1 MSEGQSL
8 WRVGEYSLPE
18 GDFTS
23 RTWPRFLRGPDPRLL
38 EDLYVPALQRSVRY
52 DRCCAYFS
60 SSVLSTAARGFSGLI
75 SRFATRDNS
84 LPRPA
89 VRLLVNEQLSREDVE
104 ALSDTPDTAALERIL
119 MKRFS
124 SPESALEKA
133 RLEMLAWLVSRE
145 LVEIRVGIL
154 RHGEGILHAKFGLF
168 YDENGNALVFSG
180 SGNESRSGLTANY
193 EHLEVTGSW
202 GDQERYQEFA
212 EEFERLWEGSHPD
225 VMVVRLPE
233 AIRQGIISYAPDM
246 PPLEEPLP
254 PKDISDDL
262 KRKKLAMQWK
272 FIVESPYMEN
282 GETACEATMN
292 VSLWPHQR
300 AVVQE
305 VLSAWPKG
313 KLLCDEVGMGKT
325 IEAIAA
331 LRRLLAGRG
340 VKRALFLLPA
350 GLVLQWQ
357 DELREK
363 GNILA
368 PRFESQRIVWPD
380 GSSRAVSG
388 FSEALEE
395 PMLLISRELAR
406 IEANQ
411 ALLLDGPSWDLVIL
425 DEAHAARRKK
435 QEEGEFNTGTLLL
448 DLVRRLQIRGKTA
461 SYMFLS
467 ATPMQTHPWEPW
479 DLLGTLGV
487 GGAWIAEFDIVRQY
501 YSVIQNLEG
510 SQEPSQLDLKFL
522 YRTVMLDPDLPISP
536 EGPIPEREEDFIDR
550 LIFADEKGM
559 RGYASW
565 MRKVSPLGRRML
577 RNGKETLQKYYRDGL
592 LEAAPPR
599 RIVQDI
605 RYRYED
611 AREGRVYNAIK
622 DYIDSRFQ
630 ALEREKRGKG
640 FVMTVYRRRCTS
652 SLFALEKSLLRR
664 KEGLRQVI
672 ERGSWDP
679 YLEDESLDWLDLEE
693 VEGIAEGG
701 KISSAFPEDP
711 VVAAQ
716 ELQQVEF
723 LLSEIRELPGID
735 TKRDRF
741 TEELRRLQDEGRS
754 VLVFTEYTDT
764 MDFLKDWLS
773 PLYGKELATFCGRGG
788 ERWDG
793 KRWVSVTKDAIT
805 ASLQNGELRVLLC
818 TDAAS
823 EGLNLQKAGAVIN
836 YDLPWNPS
844 KVEQRIGRIDRIG
857 QSWPEV
863 KVINMFLRDSIDDR
877 VYKVLRERCRLFEHF
892 VGPMQPVLAKAQKI
906 LLGQTEEDLFDLTL
920 EAERIET
927 DFLAAETYRLSD
939 PEVVVSEQSPI
950 KRENLVDAMLALDN
964 VSGISVST
972 RLDKISLRLPDGTR
986 REYATGLEALEADDR
1001 LHPLSPTDPFLTGLH
1016 QYLYPDGNLPLT
1028 CIPFEKGSFKRASMF
1043 WIDGDGNVMPVRNL
1057 EELNSLLEAWDGSG
1071 PATIDLSEIQTE
1083 VRDMVEKIFSI
1094 AEERRISDLKAQKDA
1109 CTMRLKMELGR
1120 FLLSLDP
1127 NLRSVEGI
1135 NGLFYKEMEKGGPR
1149 SARLKKCF
1157 EKLGGYPDWDI
1168 PTINRLREQ
1177 IQRIDRGHREARL
1190 LGNEIDAALNDP
1202 RWEVKTS

>member
-1 MSEGQSL
+1 MPEGQSS
-8 WRVGEYSLPE
+8 WRAGSSYLPE
-18 GDFTS
+18 SDFTS

-38 EDLYVPALQRSVRY
+38 EDLYVPALQRSRRY

-60 SSVLSTAARGFSGLI
+60 SSVLAAAARGFSGLI
-75 SRFATRDNS
+75 RRLTTSEDF
-84 LPRPA
+84 PPGPA
-89 VRLLVNEQLSREDVE
+89 VRLLVNEQLTREDVE

-119 MKRFS
+119 MRRFS

-133 RLEMLAWLVSRE
+133 RLEMLAWMVSRE

-154 RHGEGILHAKFGLF
+154 RRGEGILHAKFGLF
-168 YDENGNALVFSG
+168 YDENDNALIFSG

-193 EHLEVTGSW
+193 EHLEVSGSW
-202 GDQERYQEFA
+202 DDQERYHEFA
-212 EEFERLWEGSHPD
+212 DEFERLWEGSHPD
-225 VMVVRLPE
+225 VKVVRLPE
-233 AIRQGIISYAPDM
+233 AIRQGIISYAPDT
-246 PPLEEPLP
+246 PPQEEPLP

-262 KRKKLAMQWK
+262 KRKKLAMLWR
-272 FIVESPYMEN
+272 FIAESPYMEN
-282 GETACEATMN
+282 GEAACDATMN
-292 VSLWPHQR
+292 VSLWPHQKS
-300 AVVQE
+300 VVQE

-340 VKRALFLLPA
+340 VKRVLFLLPA

-357 DELREK
+357 AELREK
-363 GNILA
+363 GNILV
-368 PRFESQRIVWPD
+368 PRFEAQRIVWPD
-380 GSSRAVSG
+380 GSSRPVSG
-388 FSEALEE
+388 LGEALEE
-395 PMLLISRELAR
+395 PMLLVSRELAR

-435 QEEGEFNTGTLLL
+435 QEEGEYNTGTLLL
-448 DLVRRLQIRGKTA
+448 DLVRRIQIRRKTT

-479 DLLGTLGV
+479 DLLGALGV
-487 GGAWIAEFDIVRQY
+487 GGAWISDFEIVRKY
-501 YSVIQNLEG
+501 YSVIQSLEQSQG
-510 SQEPSQLDLKFL
+510 SFESDLRFL
-522 YRTVMLDPDLPISP
+522 FRTVLKDTELPPLPDGFL
-536 EGPIPEREEDFIDR
+536 PEREEDFIDR
-550 LIFADEKGM
+550 VVFSDERGM
-559 RGYASW
+559 REFARW
-565 MRKVSPLGRRML
+565 MRKASPLGRRML
-577 RNGKETLQKYYRDGL
+577 RNGKETLQKYHREGL
-592 LEAAPPR
+592 LEAPPPR

-611 AREGRVYNAIK
+611 AREGLVYNAIK
-622 DYIDSRFQ
+622 SYIDSRFES
-630 ALEREKRGKG
+630 LEREKRGKG

-723 LLSEIRELPGID
+723 LLSEIKALPGID

-741 TEELRRLQDEGRS
+741 TEELRKLQDEDRS

-764 MDFLKDWLS
+764 MDFLKDWLC

-793 KRWVSVTKDAIT
+793 QRWVSVTKDAIT
-805 ASLQNGELRVLLC
+805 ASLQNGELRVLVC

-857 QSWPEV
+857 QCWPEV
-863 KVINMFLRDSIDDR
+863 KIINMFLRDSIDDR

-906 LLGQTEEDLFDLTL
+906 LLGQTEEYLFELTV
-920 EAERIET
+920 EAERVET

-939 PEVVVSEQSPI
+939 PQVVVSEQSPI
-950 KRENLVDAMLALDN
+950 RREDLTDGLRALDN
-964 VSGISVST
+964 VSGISVTT

-986 REYATGLEALEADDR
+986 REYATGLEALEADSR
-1001 LHPLSPTDPFLTGLH
+1001 LYPLSPFDPFLKGLH
-1016 QYLYPDGNLPLT
+1016 RYLYPDENLPLT
-1028 CIPFEKGSFKRASMF
+1028 CISFEQGPFKSVSIF
-1043 WIDGDGNVMPVRNL
+1043 WVDRDGHVDRVKNL
-1057 EELNSLLEAWDGSG
+1057 EGLDRLLEAWDGSG

-1083 VRDMVEKIFSI
+1083 IREMVINNSSV
-1094 AEERRISDLKAQKDA
+1094 AEERRVSDLKAQKES
-1109 CTMRLKMELGR
+1109 CTVRLKMELGR
-1120 FLLSLDP
+1120 FLLCLDP
-1127 NLRSVEGI
+1127 NLRSAEGI
-1135 NGLFYKEMEKGGPR
+1135 NGLFYKEMEKAGLR
-1149 SARLKKCF
+1149 SARLKKCY

-1202 RWEVKTS
+1202 RWEVE

>member
-1 MSEGQSL
+1 MPEGQSP
-8 WRVGEYSLPE
+8 WRARSSALPE
-18 GDFTS
+18 SDFTS
-23 RTWPRFLRGPDPRLL
+23 RIWPRFLRGPDPRLL
-38 EDLYVPALQRSVRY
+38 EDLYVPALQRSLRY

-75 SRFATRDNS
+75 RRFATDGNS

-89 VRLLVNEQLSREDVE
+89 VRLLVNEQLTREDVE
-104 ALSDTPDTAALERIL
+104 ALSDTPDPSALEKVLI
-119 MKRFS
+119 KRFA
-124 SPESALEKA
+124 SPETALEKA
-133 RLEMLAWLVSRE
+133 RLEMLAWMVSRE
-145 LVEIRVGIL
+145 LVEIRVGVL
-154 RHGEGILHAKFGLF
+154 RSGAGLLHAQFGVF
-168 YDENGNALVFSG
+168 HDENGNALVFSG

-193 EHLEVTGSW
+193 EHLEVSGSW
-202 GDQERYQEFA
+202 DDQERYQEFA

-225 VMVVRLPE
+225 VRVVRLPE
-233 AIRQGIISYAPDM
+233 AIRQGIISYAPDT

-254 PKDISDDL
+254 PKDTSDDL
-262 KRKKLAMQWK
+262 KRKKLAMLWQ

-282 GETACEATMN
+282 GEAVCDATMN

-331 LRRLLAGRG
+331 LRRLVAGRG
-340 VKRALFLLPA
+340 VRRVLFLLPA

-357 DELREK
+357 AELREK
-363 GNILA
+363 GNILV
-368 PRFESQRIVWPD
+368 PRFDAQRVVWPD
-380 GSSRAVSG
+380 GISKTVSG
-388 FSEALEE
+388 LGEALEE
-395 PMLLISRELAR
+395 PMLLVSRELAR

-411 ALLLDGPSWDLVIL
+411 ALLLEGPSWDLVIL

-479 DLLGTLGV
+479 DLLSCLGV
-487 GGAWIAEFDIVRQY
+487 GGAWLAEFDIVRKY
-501 YSVIQNLEG
+501 YSVIQSLEG
-510 SQEPSQLDLKFL
+510 SQGPSERDLKFL
-522 YRTVMLDPDLPISP
+522 YKTAMLDPDLPISP
-536 EGPIPEREEDFIDR
+536 EGPILEREENFIDR
-550 LIFADEKGM
+550 LIFADERGM
-559 RGYASW
+559 KGYANW
-565 MRKVSPLGRRML
+565 MRKASPLGRRML

-592 LEAAPPR
+592 LEVPPPR
-599 RIVQDI
+599 RIVEDI

-611 AREGRVYNAIK
+611 AGEGRVYNSIK
-622 DYIDSRFQ
+622 SFIDSRFE

-640 FVMTVYRRRCTS
+640 FVMPVYRRRCTS

-664 KEGLRQVI
+664 KDGLGQVI

-679 YLEDESLDWLDLEE
+679 YFEDESLDWLDLEE

-701 KISSAFPEDP
+701 KISSAYPEDP
-711 VVAAQ
+711 AIAAQ
-716 ELQQVEF
+716 ELRQVES
-723 LLSEIRELPGID
+723 LLFEIKDLPGID

-741 TEELRRLQDEGRS
+741 TEELRKLQDDDRS

-764 MDFLKDWLS
+764 MDFLKEWLC

-793 KRWVSVTKDAIT
+793 KRWLPATKDAIT

-857 QSWPEV
+857 QIWPEV

-877 VYKVLRERCRLFEHF
+877 VYTVLRERCRLFEHF

-906 LLGQTEEDLFDLTL
+906 LLGQTEEDLFDLTV
-920 EAERIET
+920 EAERVET

-939 PEVVVSEQSPI
+939 PQVVVSEQSPI
-950 KRENLVDAMLALDN
+950 TRENLVDALRALEN
-964 VSGISVST
+964 VSGISVTT
-972 RLDKISLRLPDGTR
+972 RLDKLNLRLPDGTR
-986 REYATGLEALEADDR
+986 REYATGLEALEADSG
-1001 LHPLSPTDPFLTGLH
+1001 LYPLSPFDPFFKGLH

-1028 CIPFEKGSFKRASMF
+1028 FVSFEQGPFKKVSIF
-1043 WIDGDGNVMPVRNL
+1043 WIDGDGHVEPVKNL
-1057 EELNSLLEAWDGSG
+1057 EELNRLLESWDGSG
-1071 PATIDLSEIQTE
+1071 PATIDLSEIQRE
-1083 VRDMVEKIFSI
+1083 IREMVENQSSI
-1094 AEERRISDLKAQKDA
+1094 AEERRVSDLKAQKKA
-1109 CTMRLKMELGR
+1109 CAIRLKMELGR
-1120 FLLSLDP
+1120 FLLCLDP
-1127 NLRSVEGI
+1127 NLRSAEGL
-1135 NGLFYKEMEKGGPR
+1135 NSLFYKEMEKGGPR
-1149 SARLKKCF
+1149 SERFKKCY

-1168 PTINRLREQ
+1168 PTINSLRAQ
-1177 IQRIDRGHREARL
+1177 IRILDRGHRGARL

-1202 RWEVKTS
+1202 RWEVALL

>member
-8 WRVGEYSLPE
+8 WRVGESSLPE

-23 RTWPRFLRGPDPRLL
+23 RIWPRFLRGPDPRLL

-104 ALSDTPDTAALERIL
+104 VLSDTPDTAALERIL
-119 MKRFS
+119 MRRFS

-225 VMVVRLPE
+225 VRVVRLPE

-254 PKDISDDL
+254 PKDTSDDL

-292 VSLWPHQR
+292 VSLWPHQK

-340 VKRALFLLPA
+340 VKRTLFLLPA

-357 DELREK
+357 AELREK

-380 GSSRAVSG
+380 GRSRTVSG

-395 PMLLISRELAR
+395 PMLLLSRELAR

-487 GGAWIAEFDIVRQY
+487 GRAWIAEFDIVRKY

-522 YRTVMLDPDLPISP
+522 YRTVMLDPDLPIPP
-536 EGPIPEREEDFIDR
+536 EGSIPEREEDFIDR

-611 AREGRVYNAIK
+611 AREGRVYNAIT

-793 KRWVSVTKDAIT
+793 TRWVSVTKDAIT

-927 DFLAAETYRLSD
+927 DFLAAEAYRLSD
-939 PEVVVSEQSPI
+939 PQIVISEQSPI

-1028 CIPFEKGSFKRASMF
+1028 CISFEKGPFKRASMF
-1043 WIDGDGNVMPVRNL
+1043 WIDGDGHVMPVRNL
-1057 EELNSLLEAWDGSG
+1057 EELNSQLEGWDGSG
-1071 PATIDLSEIQTE
+1071 PATIDLSEIQAE
-1083 VRDMVEKIFSI
+1083 VREMVENISSI

-1127 NLRSVEGI
+1127 NLRSVESI

-1157 EKLGGYPDWDI
+1157 KKLGGYPDWDI